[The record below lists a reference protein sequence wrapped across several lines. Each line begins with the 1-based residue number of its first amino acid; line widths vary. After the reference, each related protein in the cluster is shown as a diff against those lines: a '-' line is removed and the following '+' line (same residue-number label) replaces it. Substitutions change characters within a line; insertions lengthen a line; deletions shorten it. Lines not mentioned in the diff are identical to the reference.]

1 LGMQRT
7 RQDEINVKYTK
18 IARKF
23 SIYNIYLIDKAGI
36 KNYYLLSIL

>member
-1 LGMQRT
+1 MQRT
-7 RQDEINVKYTK
+7 RQDDINVKYTK

-23 SIYNIYLIDKAGI
+23 AIYNINIYLIDKAGI